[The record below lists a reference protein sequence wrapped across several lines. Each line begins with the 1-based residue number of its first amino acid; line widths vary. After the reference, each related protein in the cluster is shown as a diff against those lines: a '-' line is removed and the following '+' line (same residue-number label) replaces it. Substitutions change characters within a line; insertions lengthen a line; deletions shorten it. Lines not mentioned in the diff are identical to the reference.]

1 VLKTLE
7 DKVDDMLLENQ
18 IENEDIISLSH
29 QVESEVK
36 VEYNLKSLMKSE
48 FVYDVDPDLVNADI
62 SDQAF
67 LSLQRKRAETKLI
80 KAKIIYKVSEGKPLT
95 TAEKKYLNQWA
106 QDIEGN
112 QQVNLLNIRDSMLP
126 KMYS

>member
-1 VLKTLE
+1 
-7 DKVDDMLLENQ
+7 LENQ
-18 IENEDIISLSH
+18 LENEDIISLSH

-67 LSLQRKRAETKLI
+67 LSL
-80 KAKIIYKVSEGKPLT
+80 
-95 TAEKKYLNQWA
+95 
-106 QDIEGN
+106 
-112 QQVNLLNIRDSMLP
+112 
-126 KMYS
+126 

>member
-1 VLKTLE
+1 MHKVHNDAREKFAHLAKDAPDKQTKEKALEALKTLE
-7 DKVDDMLLENQ
+7 AKVDDMLLENQ
-18 IENEDIISLSH
+18 LENEDIISLSH

-67 LSLQRKRAETKLI
+67 LSL
-80 KAKIIYKVSEGKPLT
+80 
-95 TAEKKYLNQWA
+95 
-106 QDIEGN
+106 
-112 QQVNLLNIRDSMLP
+112 
-126 KMYS
+126 